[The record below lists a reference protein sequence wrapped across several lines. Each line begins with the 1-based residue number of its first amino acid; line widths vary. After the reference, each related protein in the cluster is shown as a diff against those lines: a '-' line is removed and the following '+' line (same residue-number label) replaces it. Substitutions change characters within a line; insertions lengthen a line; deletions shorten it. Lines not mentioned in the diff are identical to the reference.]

1 MTLRRLELDY
11 VAAPRGPRA
20 LGLVVL
26 AIALVAAGFL
36 VERYR
41 EARLEL
47 ERIEATQR
55 LLGTER
61 LAARATPRARLEDEA
76 RSVEAVLRQLALPWG
91 TIIETVEAA
100 TTNDVAILQL
110 QPDAPQ
116 RQLRLGAEAR
126 TQQAMLDY
134 LRRLGASEALAEV
147 HVVSHQVQ
155 TEDPNRPIQFTVQAL
170 LKGAP

>member
-11 VAAPRGPRA
+11 IAAPRGPRA
-20 LGLVVL
+20 PGLVVL
-26 AIALVAAGFL
+26 AIALAAAGLL

-41 EARLEL
+41 EAKLEL
-47 ERIEATQR
+47 DRIEAGQR
-55 LLGTER
+55 LLGSGR
-61 LAARATPRARLEDEA
+61 QAAQATPRRLEEEA
-76 RSVEAVLRQLALPWG
+76 KSVEAVLRQLALPWG
-91 TIIETVEAA
+91 TIIETVESAS
-100 TTNDVAILQL
+100 TSDVAILQL

-134 LRRLGASEALAEV
+134 LRRLSAAESLADV

-155 TEDPNRPIQFTVQAL
+155 VEDPNRPIQFTVQAL

>member
-11 VAAPRGPRA
+11 IAAPRGPRA

-26 AIALVAAGFL
+26 AIALATAGLL

-41 EARLEL
+41 EVRLEL
-47 ERIEATQR
+47 ERVEARQR

-61 LAARATPRARLEDEA
+61 VAARATPRRLEEEA
-76 RSVEAVLRQLALPWG
+76 KSVEAVLHQLALPWG
-91 TIIETVEAA
+91 TIIATVEGA
-100 TTNDVAILQL
+100 TTTDVAILQL

-134 LRRLGASEALAEV
+134 LRRLGASESLADV

-155 TEDPNRPIQFTVQAL
+155 MEDPNRPIQFTVQAQ
-170 LKGAP
+170 LKGTP

>member
-1 MTLRRLELDY
+1 M
-11 VAAPRGPRA
+11 
-20 LGLVVL
+20 
-26 AIALVAAGFL
+26 L

-47 ERIEATQR
+47 DRIEAGQR
-55 LLGTER
+55 LLGPGR
-61 LAARATPRARLEDEA
+61 LAVRATPRQLEEEA
-76 RSVEAVLRQLALPWG
+76 KSVDAVLRQLALPWG
-91 TIIETVEAA
+91 TIIETVEAT

-134 LRRLGASEALAEV
+134 LRRLGAAEALADV

-155 TEDPNRPIQFTVQAL
+155 MEDPNRPIQFTVQAL

>member
-11 VAAPRGPRA
+11 IAVPRGPRA

-26 AIALVAAGFL
+26 AISIAAAGL
-36 VERYR
+36 LIERYR
-41 EARLEL
+41 EAKLEL
-47 ERIEATQR
+47 DRIEAGQR
-55 LLGTER
+55 LLGPGR
-61 LAARATPRARLEDEA
+61 QAAQATPRRLEEEA
-76 RSVEAVLRQLALPWG
+76 KSVEAVLRQLALPWG
-91 TIIETVEAA
+91 TIIETVEGA
-100 TTNDVAILQL
+100 TTSDVAILQL

-134 LRRLGASEALAEV
+134 LRRLGAAETLADV

-155 TEDPNRPIQFTVQAL
+155 MEDPNRPIQFTVQAQ